1 MEMNTELEKAIEIKL
16 IQEDVETVLSL
27 IHTEYDPIFVLAI
40 MPYYALFVQSCQEY
54 WEDSIP
60 DDDFSKQVKDIRNY
74 IKAFDVGLSKSMKRV
89 KNVDSQQDQEFTSIL
104 RFAFMKS
111 WNIHYNLGSYWTGDR
126 HAIGNTQMYA
136 DFLRIEHINNRVA
149 GEKMRDFGYK
159 MGKYIA
165 SVKSVLEQITTPAK
179 VKRVRSGITIEY
191 YCDLNTNKK
200 NPFFI
205 FKEKELNLFFLN
217 LVSNLNFVK
226 LILRP
231 LLTDTNAWLFRV
243 EYVVTYYTYRALWR
257 LKNYCENNKDI
268 VVDMTDL
275 IAAIEM
281 NTAIFQSKFRN
292 CMMHYGIQNQGV
304 VSIDNIE
311 KPLFGMVETCFEG
324 MGFSAY
330 QSKLRNLEDRMIE
343 YLEGY
348 FNTDKII
355 LQKLE
360 R

>member
-1 MEMNTELEKAIEIKL
+1 MEMNTDLEKAIEIKL
-16 IQEDVETVLSL
+16 IQEDAETVLSL
-27 IHTEYDPIFVLAI
+27 MHTEHDPIFALAI
-40 MPYYALFVQSCQEY
+40 VPYQALFVQSCQEY
-54 WEDSIP
+54 WEDSIL

-74 IKAFDVGLSKSMKRV
+74 IKAFDVGLSKSKKRL
-89 KNVDSQQDQEFTSIL
+89 KIVDFQQNQEFSSML

-111 WNIHYNLGSYWTGDR
+111 WNIHHNWGAYWTGDR
-126 HAIGNTQMYA
+126 HVIGNTQMYA
-136 DFLRIEHINNRVA
+136 DFLKIKSLNNGVA
-149 GEKMRDFGYK
+149 REKVRDFGYK
-159 MGKYIA
+159 MGEYTA

-179 VKRVRSGITIEY
+179 VERVKTGITIEY
-191 YCDLNTNKK
+191 YYDLNTNKK

-205 FKEKELNLFFLN
+205 FKEKELSLLFLN
-217 LVSNLNFVK
+217 LASNLNFVK
-226 LILRP
+226 FILRP

-257 LKNYCENNKDI
+257 LKNYCDNNKNI

-292 CMMHYGIQNQGV
+292 CMMHYGIHNQGV

-324 MGFSAY
+324 MGFSVY
-330 QSKLRNLEDRMIE
+330 QSKLRDLEDRMIE

-355 LQKLE
+355 LQKLK